1 LVELHDGLET
11 LAAAEQ
17 RRVREL
23 LDRVPYLGVVQ
34 VPLLS
39 DDVHNRLFAMKPSLQ
54 SVKAHGESYRG
65 RTSPS

>member
-1 LVELHDGLET
+1 VELHDGLET

-39 DDVHNRLFAMKPSLQ
+39 DDVHNLPGLRRLRGHLFADAASEPAS
-54 SVKAHGESYRG
+54 
-65 RTSPS
+65 